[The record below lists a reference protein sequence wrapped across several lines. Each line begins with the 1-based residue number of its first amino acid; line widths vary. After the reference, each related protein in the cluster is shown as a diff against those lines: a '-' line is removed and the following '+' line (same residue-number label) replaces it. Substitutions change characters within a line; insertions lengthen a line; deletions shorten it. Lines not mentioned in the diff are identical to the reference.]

1 MRPKPVLN
9 ANMETVFFITHPD
22 VLIDPAVPVPE
33 WPLNARGVARM
44 HAMLSQDWVPGIDH
58 VASSTERKAIDGAAI
73 LATHL
78 GLRPVSHPGLGE
90 NDRSSTGYL
99 AKPEFEAMADA
110 FFAHPEQSVAGWER
124 AVDAQA
130 RIVAAMCDV
139 LRAAPAGDVAVV
151 AHGGVGALLLCHLLG
166 LAISRV
172 ADQPAGSGGHV
183 LAFNRATWAICHSWR
198 PIDHAA

>member
-1 MRPKPVLN
+1 MAK
-9 ANMETVFFITHPD
+9 VFFITHPD
-22 VLIDPAVPVPE
+22 VLPDPAVPVTE

-44 HAMLSQDWVPGIDH
+44 RAMLSQSWVPGIVH

-73 LATHL
+73 LAAHL
-78 GLRPVSHPGLGE
+78 GLRPVTHPGLGE

-99 AKPEFEAMADA
+99 AKPEFEVMADA

-130 RIVAAMCDV
+130 RIVAAMRDV
-139 LRAAPAGDVAVV
+139 LQTVPAGDVAVV

-166 LAISRV
+166 LPISRA
-172 ADQPAGSGGHV
+172 ADQPPGSGGHV
-183 LAFNRATWAICHSWR
+183 LAFNRATWAIRHSWR
-198 PIDHAA
+198 PIDHATA